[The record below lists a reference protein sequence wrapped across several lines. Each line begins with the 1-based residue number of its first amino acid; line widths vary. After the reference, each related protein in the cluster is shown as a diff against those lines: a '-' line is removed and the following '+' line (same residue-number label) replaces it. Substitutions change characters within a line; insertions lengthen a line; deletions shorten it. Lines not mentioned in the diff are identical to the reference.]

1 MSTSESKLIG
11 YILSEVSNTH
21 VHVARLFE
29 RLYSN
34 KYRANVSSKKTVWEE
49 CNEDGQWSPIVRD
62 YELRKRITEDV
73 VTLVGKAK
81 SILKRRGVEA
91 TDERE
96 VEFALVHFKELH
108 KLEGNLYKDSFQTGI
123 IKHCEVLMHIK

>member
-1 MSTSESKLIG
+1 MSISESSLID
-11 YILSEVSNTH
+11 YILSEVSNTP

-29 RLYSN
+29 RMYCN

-62 YELRKRITEDV
+62 YELRKRITEDIV
-73 VTLVGKAK
+73 ILVGKAK

-96 VEFALVHFKELH
+96 VEFAVVHFKELY
-108 KLEGNLYKDSFQTGI
+108 KLERNLYTDSFQNGI

>member
-11 YILSEVSNTH
+11 YILNEVINTP

-34 KYRANVSSKKTVWEE
+34 KYRANISSKKTVWEE

-62 YELRKRITEDV
+62 YELRQRLTEYIA
-73 VTLVGKAK
+73 TLIEKAK
-81 SILKRRGVEA
+81 SIVKRRGAEA

-96 VEFALVHFKELH
+96 AEYAAAHFKELH
-108 KLEGNLYKDSFQTGI
+108 KLEKNLYTYSFQTGI
-123 IKHCEVLMHIK
+123 IKNCEILMHIK

>member
-11 YILSEVSNTH
+11 YILNEVINTP

-29 RLYSN
+29 RMYFN

-73 VTLVGKAK
+73 VILVGKAK

-108 KLEGNLYKDSFQTGI
+108 KLKGNLYKDSFQTGI